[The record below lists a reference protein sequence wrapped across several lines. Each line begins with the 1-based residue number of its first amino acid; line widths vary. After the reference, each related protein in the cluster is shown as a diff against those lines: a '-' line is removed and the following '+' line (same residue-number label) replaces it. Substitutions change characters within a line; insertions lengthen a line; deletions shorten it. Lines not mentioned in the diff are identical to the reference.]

1 MTGMDAYN
9 AMTQPQTKSRHDTRS
24 VSRQRRDRILIID
37 PDSTVID
44 QMVASLSQRESVH
57 FETATSFQEAQHLV
71 EENVYDLILCD
82 GDIAFRAES
91 NIIRTVEQSS
101 FPTRIIVTG
110 KRENYREA
118 MAAIQ
123 AGAADYLIKP
133 ASTEDDIRRTWKA
146 FDDAVRERRKDASI
160 DRLRRICKR
169 LNAARLDVT
178 SQIDGLCNDLVN
190 AYDDL
195 AGQISLVTMIT
206 EFTAIIRQE
215 LDVEDLLRT
224 TLEYFLRRIGPM
236 NAAVFLPG
244 MADEFTL
251 GAYINYDCPKDN
263 ADFML
268 DQLADVI
275 PQQMMNE
282 TRVLEFRSNAQIEAW
297 IGDEGHWLS
306 DSHVVA
312 FSCCHEDECLAVFT
326 LFRNLDMPFDD
337 DFVPL
342 MESVAEAF
350 AKQLAHVIHVH
361 HRALPIDP
369 EDDYQGENDWPTA
382 S

>member
-1 MTGMDAYN
+1 MAGMDAQN
-9 AMTQPQTKSRHDTRS
+9 ALTQPQFQSTNSSRSETRK
-24 VSRQRRDRILIID
+24 RADRILIID
-37 PDSTVID
+37 PDRTVID
-44 QMVASLSQRESVH
+44 QIVSYISQRESVSI
-57 FETATSFQEAQHLV
+57 ETTNSYKEAQHLIN
-71 EENVYDLILCD
+71 ETVYDLIICD
-82 GDIAFRAES
+82 REMAFQKNAS
-91 NIIRTVEQSS
+91 ILHAADDALT
-101 FPTRIIVTG
+101 PTRIVVTG
-110 KRENYREA
+110 NQPDYNDA
-118 MAAIQ
+118 MTAIQ
-123 AGAADYLIKP
+123 AGAADYLVKP
-133 ASTEDDIRRTWKA
+133 ASSIDDIRRVWKA
-146 FDDAVRERRKDASI
+146 FDAAVQDRRKDASI
-160 DRLRRICKR
+160 LRLRRICKR

-195 AGQISLVTMIT
+195 AGQISHVTTIT

-275 PQQMMNE
+275 PQHMIE
-282 TRVLEFRSNAQIEAW
+282 EPRVLEFRTNAQLDAW
-297 IGDEGHWLS
+297 LGDDAHWLA
-306 DSHVVA
+306 DSHVVSFA
-312 FSCCHEDECLAVFT
+312 CRHEGECLAVFT

-350 AKQLAHVIHVH
+350 GRQLAHVIHVH

-369 EDDYQGENDWPTA
+369 DDDFNIENDWPTP
-382 S
+382 